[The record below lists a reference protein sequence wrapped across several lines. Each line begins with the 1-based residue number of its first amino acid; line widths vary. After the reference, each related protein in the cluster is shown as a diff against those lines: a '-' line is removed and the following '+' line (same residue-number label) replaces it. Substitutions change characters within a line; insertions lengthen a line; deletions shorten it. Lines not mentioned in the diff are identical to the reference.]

1 MSKQKLIIIAGSPC
15 VGKTTVTQKLFTS
28 YENSAYFDGD
38 WAWCVN
44 PFSVDDPRLRN
55 GDKTMSFALSTYL
68 NSSFDYVFFSSV
80 VVVDKTI
87 REAIL
92 RDITAKDYSVIGI
105 TLTCSEQT
113 LRERHKKRGDANE
126 CSFFWLHLKPY
137 EGDYVINTDSKSVQ
151 QIVDEMKVIILA
163 IAKLFPQ
170 VTGLV
175 NIYKNGLRCSGKS
188 PLFCIY
194 CPFPVPEKRRFASA

>member
-113 LRERHKKRGDANE
+113 LRERHKKRGDENE

-151 QIVDEMKVIILA
+151 QIVDEMKVIIDSE
-163 IAKLFPQ
+163 
-170 VTGLV
+170 G
-175 NIYKNGLRCSGKS
+175 N
-188 PLFCIY
+188 
-194 CPFPVPEKRRFASA
+194 E

>member
-1 MSKQKLIIIAGSPC
+1 M
-15 VGKTTVTQKLFTS
+15 GKTTVTQELFVS

-68 NSSFDYVFFSSV
+68 NSGFDYVFFSSV
-80 VVVDKTI
+80 VVVDKAI

-92 RDITAKDYSVIGI
+92 KDITSKDYSVIGI
-105 TLTCSEQT
+105 TLTCSEET

-126 CSFFWLHLKPY
+126 CSFFWLHLKPH
-137 EGDYVINTDSKSVQ
+137 EGDYVINTDLKSVR
-151 QIVDEMKVIILA
+151 QIVYEIKVI
-163 IAKLFPQ
+163 
-170 VTGLV
+170 VDGEV
-175 NIYKNGLRCSGKS
+175 N
-188 PLFCIY
+188 
-194 CPFPVPEKRRFASA
+194 E

>member
-55 GDKTMSFALSTYL
+55 GD
-68 NSSFDYVFFSSV
+68 NFDHVFFSSV

-92 RDITAKDYSVIGI
+92 KDIT
-105 TLTCSEQT
+105 
-113 LRERHKKRGDANE
+113 
-126 CSFFWLHLKPY
+126 LKVVKY
-137 EGDYVINTDSKSVQ
+137 ILKTSTDSHPKF
-151 QIVDEMKVIILA
+151 L
-163 IAKLFPQ
+163 
-170 VTGLV
+170 
-175 NIYKNGLRCSGKS
+175 
-188 PLFCIY
+188 
-194 CPFPVPEKRRFASA
+194 

>member
-55 GDKTMSFALSTYL
+55 GDKT
-68 NSSFDYVFFSSV
+68 
-80 VVVDKTI
+80 I

-92 RDITAKDYSVIGI
+92 KDITAKDYSVIGI
-105 TLTCSEQT
+105 TLTCSEET

-137 EGDYVINTDSKSVQ
+137 EGDYVINTDNKSVQ
-151 QIVDEMKVIILA
+151 QIVDEIKVI
-163 IAKLFPQ
+163 
-170 VTGLV
+170 VDSEG
-175 NIYKNGLRCSGKS
+175 N
-188 PLFCIY
+188 
-194 CPFPVPEKRRFASA
+194 E

>member
-1 MSKQKLIIIAGSPC
+1 M
-15 VGKTTVTQKLFTS
+15 GKTTVSQKLYTS

-68 NSSFDYVFFSSV
+68 NSGFDYVFFSSV

-92 RDITAKDYSVIGI
+92 RDIKAKDYSVIGI
-105 TLTCSEQT
+105 TLTCSEET
-113 LRERHKKRGDANE
+113 LCERHKKRGDANE
-126 CSFFWLHLKPY
+126 YSFFWLHLKPY
-137 EGDYVINTDSKSVQ
+137 EGDYVINTDHKSVQ
-151 QIVDEMKVIILA
+151 KIVDEIKVIVDSL
-163 IAKLFPQ
+163 
-170 VTGLV
+170 
-175 NIYKNGLRCSGKS
+175 
-188 PLFCIY
+188 
-194 CPFPVPEKRRFASA
+194 

>member
-1 MSKQKLIIIAGSPC
+1 MPKQKLIIITGSPC
-15 VGKTTVTQKLFTS
+15 VGKTTVTQELFAS

-68 NSSFDYVFFSSV
+68 RSGFDYVFFPSV
-80 VVVDKTI
+80 VAVDKAI
-87 REAIL
+87 REAVL
-92 RDITAKDYSVIGI
+92 RDITAKEYSVIGI
-105 TLTCSEQT
+105 TLTCSEET

-137 EGDYVINTDSKSVQ
+137 EGDYVVNTDHKSVQ
-151 QIVDEMKVIILA
+151 QIVDELKAIID
-163 IAKLFPQ
+163 
-170 VTGLV
+170 
-175 NIYKNGLRCSGKS
+175 
-188 PLFCIY
+188 
-194 CPFPVPEKRRFASA
+194 SAADNSES

>member
-1 MSKQKLIIIAGSPC
+1 MSRQKLIIIAGSPC
-15 VGKTTVTQKLFTS
+15 VGKTTVTQELFAS

-68 NSSFDYVFFSSV
+68 NANFDYVFFSSV

-92 RDITAKDYSVIGI
+92 KDITANDYSVTGI
-105 TLTCSEQT
+105 TLTCSEET
-113 LRERHKKRGDANE
+113 LRERHKKRGDQNE
-126 CSFFWLHLKPY
+126 CSFFWLHLKSY
-137 EGDYVINTDSKSVQ
+137 EGDYVINTDNKSVQ
-151 QIVDEMKVIILA
+151 QIVDEMKVIIDSE
-163 IAKLFPQ
+163 
-170 VTGLV
+170 G
-175 NIYKNGLRCSGKS
+175 N
-188 PLFCIY
+188 
-194 CPFPVPEKRRFASA
+194 E